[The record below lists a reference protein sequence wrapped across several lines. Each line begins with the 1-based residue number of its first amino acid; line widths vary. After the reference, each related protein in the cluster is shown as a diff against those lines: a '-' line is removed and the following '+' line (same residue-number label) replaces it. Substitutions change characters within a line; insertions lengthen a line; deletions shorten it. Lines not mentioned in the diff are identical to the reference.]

1 MPRPHMPT
9 VTCPQLVVDV
19 DFSSLIGSSA
29 FVDVVFDIHGV
40 LIGAHSACL
49 AISSSVFSD
58 LLSIV
63 VLGKDTSDV
72 VRCCSGNQDM
82 DSVECKEPS
91 ITLDHPVFVSF
102 VRPTLAKDGS
112 IVPAKV
118 IVSDA
123 VSLSAFRVVLH
134 FFYAGTL
141 PPLLPHWCPLIHHLA
156 ELLAIPSLERAVANI
171 SVDEDFLNVEVYRSI
186 SEERYR
192 RSKSM
197 LLQDGMFSG
206 TCLCSVLVLHFFTP
220 SYSQSIIHDVPISFL
235 QHRKIL

>member
-1 MPRPHMPT
+1 MYRCLQEPHLLPRPHMPT
-9 VTCPQLVVDV
+9 VTCSQLAVDV

-29 FVDVVFDIHGV
+29 FVDVIFDIHSV

-49 AISSSVFSD
+49 AMSSSVFSD

-63 VLGKDTSDV
+63 VLGKDASDT
-72 VRCCSGNQDM
+72 VRCCGGNTDI
-82 DSVECKEPS
+82 DSVECKESS

-102 VRPTLAKDGS
+102 VRPTLANDGS

-118 IVSDA
+118 NVSDA

-134 FFYAGTL
+134 FLYAGTL

-171 SVDEDFLNVEVYRSI
+171 SVDEDFLNVEVYRNI
-186 SEERYR
+186 CEERYR
-192 RSKSM
+192 RTKNM

-206 TCLCSVLVLHFFTP
+206 TCSYSVLVLNFFTSTYP
-220 SYSQSIIHDVPISFL
+220 
-235 QHRKIL
+235 